1 MSTFNIYLL
10 ILAGTGV
17 IAGWLAG
24 LVTRGSGFGL
34 LGNMLAAAA
43 GAYVLFYIGSG
54 LVDPLGVFGV
64 ALLGLSGAF
73 FTLWL
78 IGRMRR

>member
-1 MSTFNIYLL
+1 MSIFTIDLL
-10 ILAGTGV
+10 ILAGIGV
-17 IAGWLAG
+17 VAGWLAG

-34 LGNMLAAAA
+34 IGNMLTATA
-43 GAYVLFYIGSG
+43 GAFVIFYIGSG
-54 LVDPLGVFGV
+54 LADPLGALGV